1 MSGRRAPMMLR
12 EIFPRRL
19 GVSSPGS
26 RILVVVLTMIVCAG
40 TAGAAFA
47 GDESVASNY
56 TMAVWA
62 SEKGMPGDVFTLA
75 QDLEGYLWL
84 GGPTGLLRFD
94 GNHFTPWEP
103 ADPASRLPSGPVHAI
118 VGSHDGSIWVGFGGG
133 GGIVRIHRGQM
144 VRYAPSDGAPP
155 GVAAMIQDRQ
165 GVIWVASR
173 RGLFRFLNGRW
184 TALGTADG
192 LSGAEAFSLS
202 EDSAG
207 RLWTGAAS
215 GVYQRKKDTF
225 ELVDATETTFRALSR
240 TPRVRSG

>member
-12 EIFPRRL
+12 AIFPRRL
-19 GVSSPGS
+19 GVSSSGS
-26 RILVVVLTMIVCAG
+26 PILVVLTMIVCAG

-103 ADPASRLPSGPVHAI
+103 ADPASRLPT
-118 VGSHDGSIWVGFGGG
+118 
-133 GGIVRIHRGQM
+133 RR
-144 VRYAPSDGAPP
+144 APA
-155 GVAAMIQDRQ
+155 V
-165 GVIWVASR
+165 
-173 RGLFRFLNGRW
+173 
-184 TALGTADG
+184 
-192 LSGAEAFSLS
+192 
-202 EDSAG
+202 
-207 RLWTGAAS
+207 
-215 GVYQRKKDTF
+215 
-225 ELVDATETTFRALSR
+225 
-240 TPRVRSG
+240 